1 MSGRI
6 EMEMSKVI
14 IALSTNNEEI
24 DIFEGTITGRFSC
37 INTRFD
43 FETVTLMLNISHAQI

>member
-1 MSGRI
+1 
-6 EMEMSKVI
+6 MEMSKVI

-37 INTRFD
+37 INTRLD
-43 FETVTLMLNISHAQI
+43 FETVTLMLNISHAQIW